1 MWSWSSAVKIAPVWI
16 LRQIIGQ
23 SARRIANPRCH
34 LGYEQLIADI
44 DRLTADGTIS
54 LDPPWAKRKKQI
66 FMHTYP
72 RTVNPEVDPE
82 GAYKEMNVLL
92 KQMADEFQEAVK
104 AGHAGSGGTIVLDG
118 GTMLH
123 NHLTARAQ
131 KEGPEM
137 RKKGIS
143 AAPSPAATTTGRP

>member
-1 MWSWSSAVKIAPVWI
+1 LWSWSSAVKIAPVWI

-82 GAYKEMNVLL
+82 GAYKEMNTLL
-92 KQMADEFQEAVK
+92 KQRCTI
-104 AGHAGSGGTIVLDG
+104 GSSPVAYLPRPLSMYTELSAR
-118 GTMLH
+118 LL
-123 NHLTARAQ
+123 NRRLTSRSYREIPA
-131 KEGPEM
+131 
-137 RKKGIS
+137 S
-143 AAPSPAATTTGRP
+143 A